1 MRTPHHSLFLAVLL
15 AAACSD
21 SSTTPQPTSLDPG
34 DRFQEVY
41 PAPVTDLS
49 ARALNHRAVELSW
62 TEVQDGMGA
71 PAQYQIRMLEGAAG
85 WEQGSV
91 VREGACGY
99 PVRGTAVG
107 ASVSCV
113 VTGLQAQHGYRFMV
127 GAERPDLTG
136 TVRGTPSSAAH
147 TTTREEPIA
156 TVPAHAEIVSGLNHT
171 GTVGQAIQTQ
181 VEVLLKDSVGLPLPG
196 VHVVW
201 ASGHGGG
208 STAGPVSVSDQSGRA
223 RTVWTLGPQAGP
235 QSLGVRVEGHE
246 EMFVL
251 ADAEAG
257 PVEQLR
263 FSVDTVTL
271 AMGDEQRLVVQGWD
285 EYGNPVEDLSLE
297 WQTSDRRVADVSGIG
312 LVRTEGRGW
321 VRIRAWIN
329 DKWRKR
335 KTQDSTTVV
344 VEGDPARV
352 ADLSVASAGESWLTM
367 SWTEV
372 DDGTGEPARY
382 ETRLGAPG
390 ASWDQAQAVA
400 SGTCASPL
408 NGSAVGAHRSC
419 TVDGLADG
427 TTFSVHVRPFRQK
440 GSDRVYAAA
449 SSAEGTTLDKPTVP
463 AGVAPESGAN
473 QAGVVGTPL
482 PAPVVVRVLDVE
494 GVPVA
499 GANVTFVPSDGGSV
513 SASTMTTDNEGR
525 AQVSWTLGTRVGS
538 QSLTTSVDD
547 PAPGPGP
554 MAMYAVAPVSIPAT
568 ANAGPATSLSLTPAS
583 LTLDPGGTA
592 TFTLQAFDA
601 FGNPTSSA
609 GTVWTSS
616 DPSVASVSGFGGVS
630 AISAGQATV
639 QVVVEGAT
647 VSAPVTV
654 QAPDAPPPS
663 TDPSTIDDVRVVA
676 STETSLTVEFTQV
689 DDGTGAPAIS
699 EIRYALSPMGWGWG
713 SATVLAQGACASP
726 MTGGT
731 VGSTRRCEID
741 GLLPGT
747 SYDVQMVAWRIE
759 DGSNVYSGLSTI
771 ATGTTTTVAPPTT
784 PTVDRVETSPSS
796 VTLDQGQ
803 TYPLV
808 AVAYDAADNVLSTPI
823 AWSSSNASVASVSQG
838 GTVTAQAAGT
848 ALLIA
853 SALCCSEAD
862 TTVVTVRAVQNP
874 PPPPPPASGTVW
886 YEQNWS
892 ANTLADLLS
901 DPHINDASN
910 QGGSIS
916 LLSGAGG
923 PGFDRALRV
932 HFDANAGGEPQAGI
946 NLYFPDAARDKPR
959 EIWFEYYARFSS
971 NWEVN
976 GPYGGSA
983 GHKHLFLFDQE
994 ETGLGRWEQIVGLFG
1009 DIISMQI
1016 AGELGPG
1023 QNRRAFSP
1031 GIRSLWDG
1039 GWHHF
1044 KCHARMDAANGTWT
1058 CEIDGQSFTWG
1069 TGDTDRGSQYYF
1081 NQMALSRNLNKGTD
1095 RDMTLDFGPV
1105 RVYRADPGW

>member
-1 MRTPHHSLFLAVLL
+1 MRTPHHALFLAVFL

-49 ARALNHRAVELSW
+49 ARALSHRAVELSW

-99 PVRGTAVG
+99 PVRGTAIG
-107 ASVSCV
+107 APVTCV
-113 VTGLQAQHGYRFMV
+113 VTGLEAQHGYRFMV
-127 GAERPDLTG
+127 GPERPDLTG
-136 TVRGTPSSAAH
+136 TVRGTPSTAAH
-147 TTTREEPIA
+147 TTTRDEPIVA
-156 TVPAHAEIVSGLNHT
+156 VPAYAEIVSGLNHT

-201 ASGHGGG
+201 ASGQGGG
-208 STAGPVSVSDQSGRA
+208 TTAGPVSVSDESGMA

-235 QSLGVRVEGHE
+235 QSLGVRVEGHD
-246 EMFVL
+246 EMLVL

-271 AMGDEQRLVVQGWD
+271 AVGAEQRLVVQGWD
-285 EYGNPVEDLSLE
+285 EYGNPVEDLPLE
-297 WQTSDRRVADVSGIG
+297 WQTSDRRVADVSGLG

-321 VRIRAWIN
+321 VRIRAWIK

-344 VEGDPARV
+344 VEGDPVRV
-352 ADLSVASAGESWLTM
+352 TDLSVGSAGESWLTL

-382 ETRLGAPG
+382 ETRLGVSG
-390 ASWDQAQAVA
+390 ASWDQAQPVT

-427 TTFSVHVRPFRQK
+427 TTFSVHVRAFREK
-440 GSDRVYAAA
+440 GAERIYAA
-449 SSAEGTTLDKPTVP
+449 STSAEGTTLEKPTVP

-482 PAPVVVRVLDVE
+482 PAPVVVRVLDAE

-499 GANVTFVPSDGGSV
+499 GANVSFVPSDGGSV
-513 SASTMTTDNEGR
+513 SATSMTTDGEGR
-525 AQVSWTLGTRVGS
+525 AQVSWTLGSRVGS
-538 QSLTTSVDD
+538 QSLMTTVDD

-554 MAMYAVAPVSIPAT
+554 MAMYSVAPVSIPAT
-568 ANAGPATSLSLTPAS
+568 ANAGPATTLSVTPAS

-609 GTVWTSS
+609 GVVWTSS
-616 DPSVASVSGFGGVS
+616 DPSVASVSGSGGV
-630 AISAGQATV
+630 AAVSAGQATV
-639 QVVVEGAT
+639 QAVVEGAT

-663 TDPSTIDDVRVVA
+663 TDPGTIDDVRVV
-676 STETSLTVEFTQV
+676 STGETSMTVEFTQV
-689 DDGTGAPAIS
+689 DDGTGGPALTQ
-699 EIRYALSPMGWGWG
+699 IRYALSPMGWGWG
-713 SATVLAQGACASP
+713 SATVLADGACASP

-759 DGSNVYSGLSTI
+759 NGSNVYSELSTI
-771 ATGTTTTVAPPTT
+771 ATGATTTVATPTT
-784 PTVDRVETSPSS
+784 PTVDRVVTSPSS

-808 AVAYDAADNVLSTPI
+808 AVAYDAADNVLSSPI
-823 AWSSSNASVASVSQG
+823 TWSSSNASVASVSEG
-838 GTVTAQAAGT
+838 GTVTAHAAGT

-862 TTVVTVRAVQNP
+862 TTLVTVRAGQN
-874 PPPPPPASGTVW
+874 PPPPPPASGSAW
-886 YEQNWS
+886 YEQNWNFS
-892 ANTLADLLS
+892 SVQEMLADPQLS
-901 DPHINDASN
+901 DASN
-910 QGGSIS
+910 GGGS
-916 LLSGAGG
+916 LSMLNNVTGAPGG
-923 PGFDRALRV
+923 FTNAVRIQ
-932 HFDANAGGEPQAGI
+932 FKANWGREPQVGVDVS
-946 NLYFPDAARDKPR
+946 FPDAARDQPR
-959 EIWFEYYARFSS
+959 EVWVEFHARWSTD
-971 NWEVN
+971 WVTN
-976 GPYGGSA
+976 GPYA
-983 GHKHLFLFDQE
+983 GNPDHKFFFLFDQQPSG
-994 ETGLGRWEQIVGLFG
+994 TRRWESHVGHFG
-1009 DIISMQI
+1009 DGIGTFI
-1016 AGELGPG
+1016 AGAGHTQPFAPNI
-1023 QNRRAFSP
+1023 QA
-1031 GIRSLWDG
+1031 LWDG
-1039 GWHHF
+1039 QWHRF
-1044 KCHARMDAANGTWT
+1044 RYHAKMDSNGVWEL
-1058 CEIDGQSFTWG
+1058 EIDGQKFTWPG
-1069 TGDTDRGSQYYF
+1069 GNADWGAQYYF
-1081 NQMALSRNLNKGTD
+1081 NSLALSRNLNRGTD
-1095 RDMTLDFGPV
+1095 HDMTLDFGPLK
-1105 RVYRADPGW
+1105 VYTADPGW